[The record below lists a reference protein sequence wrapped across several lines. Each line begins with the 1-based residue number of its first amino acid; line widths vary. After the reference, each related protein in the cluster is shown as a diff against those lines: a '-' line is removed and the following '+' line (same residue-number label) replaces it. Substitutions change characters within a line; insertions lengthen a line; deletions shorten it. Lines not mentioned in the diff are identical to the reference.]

1 MSGSKPF
8 QLNPIGDEYE
18 FERKQEL
25 TARPNDKVRYRTDHP
40 VFDTVDVMDFG
51 SEFFYDTEQELNFG

>member
-25 TARPNDKVRYRTDHP
+25 TARPNDKVR
-40 VFDTVDVMDFG
+40 
-51 SEFFYDTEQELNFG
+51 